1 MLFFFTFQVKSDSS
15 KEKVNKTKSVK
26 FPADTKD
33 APLDEHVDPLP
44 QKLQKT
50 VNARLKNDVILC
62 TLIAILV
69 FGIHASTVFTVL
81 QPELSPVLWSIAAI
95 LGFFLHYII
104 PQLRKQLPWLCIARP
119 ILRCHEHEQYLT
131 RGPAKI
137 MWFERVGLFHFINYG
152 LKLSLK
158 FCR

>member
-1 MLFFFTFQVKSDSS
+1 MKSDHS
-15 KEKVNKTKSVK
+15 KEKNSKIKSVK
-26 FPADTKD
+26 FPNDTKD
-33 APLDEHVDPLP
+33 TSQDEHVDPLP

-50 VNARLKNDVILC
+50 VNTRLKNDIILC
-62 TLIAILV
+62 SLIALLV

-81 QPELSPVLWSIAAI
+81 QPELSPVLWSIAAM

-119 ILRCHEHEQYLT
+119 ILRCHEHEQYQT

-137 MWFERVGLFHFINYG
+137 MWFERVSLFQTKYI
-152 LKLSLK
+152 LLILS
-158 FCR
+158 

>member
-1 MLFFFTFQVKSDSS
+1 M
-15 KEKVNKTKSVK
+15 K
-26 FPADTKD
+26 FPTDTKD
-33 APLDEHVDPLP
+33 ASLDEHVDPLP

-50 VNARLKNDVILC
+50 VNARLTNDVILC
-62 TLIAILV
+62 SLIALLV
-69 FGIHASTVFTVL
+69 FGIHTSTVFTVL

-119 ILRCHEHEQYLT
+119 LLRCHEHEQYQT

-137 MWFERVGLFHFINYG
+137 MWFERVSSSSC
-152 LKLSLK
+152 KLSIKFHIVSFTQNWFFFLSFLK
-158 FCR
+158 